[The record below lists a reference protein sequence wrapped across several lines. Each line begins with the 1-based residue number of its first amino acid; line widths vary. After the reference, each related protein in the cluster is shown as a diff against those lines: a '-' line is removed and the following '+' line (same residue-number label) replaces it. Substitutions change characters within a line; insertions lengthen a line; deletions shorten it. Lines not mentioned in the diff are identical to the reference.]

1 MSYSFYISAGIA
13 LIAVILLVL
22 HRISFK
28 KRVSLDRRLRRE
40 AEIFDMN
47 PAPVFEVDTAGTI
60 RHYNRAAAAIFG
72 EGLKGKDI
80 HRLVPSCRGASLE
93 ESGWAYT
100 DQIEEIISGKTYL
113 FTVKRSEAYKEEE
126 ASIFLYGTDIT
137 GRKDMEQQLRTLY
150 VAVEQ
155 SANTI
160 VITDTDGKITFANKA
175 FERTTGYTVEEA
187 VGKNPKILNSGA
199 QDRRVYDNL
208 WETIASGGVWQG
220 EFLNKRKDGSTYWEE
235 AVITPIKSEEGEI
248 IAYLAVKEDITR
260 RKNAEEEMRRAKQE
274 AETANRLKS
283 EFLTNMSHEIRTP
296 MNAIIGFTDLLLDG
310 EEDGEKRANL
320 NIIKKSGQNLLDLIN
335 DILDFSRI
343 EAGKVR
349 IERNNFNLY
358 HTLNH
363 IKSMYDVVAEE
374 KGIDFSLTIGT
385 EVPEL
390 VSGDEL
396 RLNQILLNIVSNS
409 FKFTEKGAVRIECS
423 YRQPK
428 LFIAISDTG
437 IGIAD
442 EKLETIFSP
451 FEQADSTMER
461 QFGGT
466 GLGLAISRRL
476 AALMNGTITVESEVG
491 RGSTFTVQIDI
502 VTVAGTTAG
511 GTGGSREH
519 REEYGE
525 EMVSRWLASIED
537 DEIRRFVLDGLSELP
552 RKLAKLKDA
561 VLRERKQ
568 DIRFIAHDVK
578 GFAGNLRMQEVFE
591 RARNINDEADRSETS
606 FERIRTILS
615 DLETIVN
622 SIPKKYMRKAEVQK
636 WTKETLHSGFTI
648 LLAEDNSVNQRLIE
662 TFLRNIG
669 LDCDTAANG
678 REAIEMLE
686 GGAYDLFLLD
696 MQMPVMDG
704 EETIGY
710 IRNSKNLKNLY
721 VIALTAHAMKGDAQK
736 YIDLGCDDYLSK
748 PLDRRL
754 LYEKVNK
761 QILHKQ
767 LSGRGHQKQPEDSSG
782 IRRFDPEEARI
793 VNSVV
798 EELKSSAKI
807 FNPEKI
813 TRAARK
819 LRTITDHPAADA
831 ASRRL
836 LAAAENFDDET
847 VSDVVR
853 KLKVLTLQGKERKTL
868 TEVIEA
874 SILN

>member
-1 MSYSFYISAGIA
+1 MSSSFFVPAGIA
-13 LIAVILLVL
+13 LLSVILLVW
-22 HRISFK
+22 HIISFK
-28 KRVSLDRRLRRE
+28 KRVLLDKRLRRE
-40 AEIFDMN
+40 AEIFDMD

-60 RHYNRAAAAIFG
+60 RHYNRAARTIFG

-80 HRLVPSCRGASLE
+80 HRLIPSCRGAFLE
-93 ESGWAYT
+93 ELGGADT
-100 DQIEEIISGKTYL
+100 DQIEETISGKTYL
-113 FTVKRSEAYKEEE
+113 FTVKRSGAYKEET
-126 ASIFLYGTDIT
+126 SIFLYGTDIT

-160 VITDTDGKITFANKA
+160 IITDTDGKITFANKA

-187 VGKNPKILNSGA
+187 FGKNPRILSSGV
-199 QDRRVYDNL
+199 QDRWVYDNL
-208 WETIASGGVWQG
+208 WETIASGGVWHG

-260 RKNAEEEMRRAKQE
+260 RKNAEEELMRAKQE

-310 EEDGEKRANL
+310 EEDGGKRANL

-349 IERNNFNLY
+349 IERNNFNLH

-363 IKSMYDVVAEE
+363 IKSMYDLTAED
-374 KGIDFSLTIGT
+374 KGIDFSLTIDP

-428 LFIAISDTG
+428 LFIAVADTG

-442 EKLETIFSP
+442 EKFETIFSP

-476 AALMNGTITVESEVG
+476 AALMNGTITVESEVE
-491 RGSTFTVQIDI
+491 RGSTFTVQIE
-502 VTVAGTTAG
+502 VLPVNGTPAG
-511 GTGGSREH
+511 GSVESGEPRREL
-519 REEYGE
+519 GE
-525 EMVSRWLASIED
+525 AMVSRWLQNIED

-552 RKLAKLKDA
+552 GKLAKLKDA
-561 VLRERKQ
+561 VSRERKQ

-591 RARNINDEADRSETS
+591 GARNINDEADRSEPS
-606 FERIRTILS
+606 FERIRSILS
-615 DLETIVN
+615 DLETIVD
-622 SIPKKYMRKAEVQK
+622 SIPNEYMRKAEVQK

-648 LLAEDNSVNQRLIE
+648 LLAEDNGVNRRLIE

-669 LDCDTAANG
+669 LDCDTAENG

-686 GGAYDLFLLD
+686 DGDYDLLLLD

-710 IRNSKNLKNLY
+710 IRNSKKLKNLY

-748 PLDRRL
+748 PLDRQL

-761 QILHKQ
+761 QVLRKEFP
-767 LSGRGHQKQPEDSSG
+767 GRGHEKQTEETSE
-782 IRRFDPEEARI
+782 IREFNSEEARI

-813 TRAARK
+813 SRAARELK
-819 LRTITDHPAADA
+819 TITDHPVAEA

-836 LAAAENFDDET
+836 LAAAENYDDET

-853 KLKVLTLQGKERKTL
+853 NLKVLTPRGEGKEN
-868 TEVIEA
+868 VD
-874 SILN
+874 